1 MTLSRL
7 FDAIPALGV
16 ILCLAGLATRAEEQR
31 ERAETYYRQAI
42 FFREMYQQASNESKV
57 TDCIELDGNYVI
69 CEKARHGEK
78 R

>member
-1 MTLSRL
+1 
-7 FDAIPALGV
+7 
-16 ILCLAGLATRAEEQR
+16 
-31 ERAETYYRQAI
+31 
-42 FFREMYQQASNESKV
+42 MYQQASNESKV